1 MSEIATQKESLQ
13 KKLQELEA
21 KNDPSTQ
28 KERELIILELRKL
41 IEEEVR
47 RKVEQEPQ
55 CAMFVPYEEERVMK
69 GRVYAYDEEEQ
80 ENNPK
85 NKKKDKAKEQLK
97 NLYRF

>member
-1 MSEIATQKESLQ
+1 MSDISNQKESLQ

-69 GRVYAYDEEEQ
+69 GRVYAYDENEDKT
-80 ENNPK
+80 PR
-85 NKKKDKAKEQLK
+85 KKDKSKEQLK

>member
-1 MSEIATQKESLQ
+1 MSDISNQKESLQ

-55 CAMFVPYEEERVMK
+55 CAMCVPYEEERVMK
-69 GRVYAYDEEEQ
+69 GRVYAYDENEDTS
-80 ENNPK
+80 K
-85 NKKKDKAKEQLK
+85 NKKKDKSKEQLK
-97 NLYRF
+97 QLYRF